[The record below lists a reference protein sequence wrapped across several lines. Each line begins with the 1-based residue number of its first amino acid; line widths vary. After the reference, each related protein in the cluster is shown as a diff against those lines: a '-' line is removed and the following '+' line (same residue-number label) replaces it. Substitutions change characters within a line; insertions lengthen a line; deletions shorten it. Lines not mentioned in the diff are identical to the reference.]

1 MKSRKTK
8 KVKLINKKTML
19 TTIDI
24 GKNIHYGYFR
34 APGGYELKPFSF
46 YNYKKSFHRFWSKMC
61 QFKRQ
66 HQLQDIVI
74 GFESTGP
81 YAEPLY
87 HYMKKKPVKLV
98 QINPMHSK
106 RVKELAGNSPNKTD
120 RKDPRVIADII
131 YLGHALTLVVP
142 EGAAAQLRRL
152 THGRERALK
161 ARTAMLNQLQ
171 HLIFVIFPEFLSI
184 MKNMSTKTA
193 AYLLKH
199 HPTPESIVALGVD
212 DLEQVIKKVSR
223 GKLGRQRAE
232 QLFEAAK
239 NSVGIGE
246 GKDSIVLEIEHLN
259 AMVENENR
267 FIESLQKQMVGYLKQ
282 IPYSVNLLSIK
293 GLGVVTVA
301 GLIGEVGDFKKF
313 DTHSEIMKLA
323 GFDLFEISSGQHQGQ
338 RHISKRGRAL
348 MRKLLFFAAINAVKT
363 HGIMHAR
370 YHQMLDKGMPKVKA
384 LVAISRK
391 LLRLVFALARDNTMY
406 IENYDPRH
414 KYKLAA

>member
-1 MKSRKTK
+1 MKANKTK

-34 APGGYELKPFSF
+34 APDGNEIKPFAF
-46 YNYKKSFHRFWSKMC
+46 YNSVKSYHRFWNKIC

-66 HQLQDIVI
+66 HQLEDIII
-74 GFESTGP
+74 GFESTGA
-81 YAEPLY
+81 YAEPLH
-87 HYMKKKPVKLV
+87 HYLKKKPMKLV

-131 YLGHALTLVVP
+131 SLGHALTLVVP
-142 EGAAAQLRRL
+142 EGAAAHLRRL
-152 THGRERALK
+152 TQGRERALK

-184 MKNMSTKTA
+184 MKDMSTKTA

-199 HPTPESIVALGVD
+199 HADPQSIVKLGVD
-212 DLEQVIKKVSR
+212 DLTQVMRKVSR
-223 GKLGRQRAE
+223 GKLGRQRA
-232 QLFEAAK
+232 QKLYEAAR
-239 NSVGIGE
+239 NCVGINE
-246 GKDSIVLEIEHLN
+246 GKESILLEIEHLN
-259 AMVENENR
+259 CMIENENR
-267 FIESLQKQMVGYLKQ
+267 FISSLEKQMAYYLEQ
-282 IPYSVNLLSIK
+282 IPYSVSLLSIK

-323 GFDLFEISSGQHQGQ
+323 GFDLFEVSSGQHQGQ
-338 RHISKRGRAL
+338 RHISKRGRSL

-363 HGIMHAR
+363 HGIMHVR
-370 YHQMLDKGMPKVKA
+370 YHQMLDGGKPKIKA

-391 LLRLVFALARDNTMY
+391 LLRLIFALARDNTMY
-406 IENYDPRH
+406 TENYDPTH